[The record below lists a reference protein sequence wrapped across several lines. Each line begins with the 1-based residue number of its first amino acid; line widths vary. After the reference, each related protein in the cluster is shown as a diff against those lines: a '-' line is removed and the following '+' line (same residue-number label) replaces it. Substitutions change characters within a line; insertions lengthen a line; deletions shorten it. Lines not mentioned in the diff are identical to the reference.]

1 MGSDQSKIRLQVG
14 VDRRSPV
21 NKRASLGNITQMS
34 AEICRDASRNQKV
47 VGKGSSG
54 SGTGLDQPRLLQQ
67 VFRGAEEG
75 IGEVA
80 RNFGPESAK
89 YVHRKGEIQD
99 GYCRDHQAASQTG
112 RLGHFSG
119 PYRCLPPHTYSPSIS
134 QVSQVRLQRPGIP
147 IPLTTHGSDNI
158 AKNIYESDQMYKV
171 FPTQTFSQD
180 TPVSRRLVGAFC
192 VQEANTVAHRSYCT
206 ANQEFRFHCQPREVR
221 VEANSGHHVPGV
233 QVQIGHRH
241 GMSNT
246 REVDEN
252 SGEDSSVYAAARGA
266 GAAVAVDAGGSN
278 RYREAGTSRYVTPAA
293 HSSGDA
299 GAVVPIQRQS
309 ISVTNSITRSPS
321 SIEVVVGKDKCDA
334 GSTFETEQASTSS
347 VYRCQYE
354 RMGRTSG
361 WDESAR
367 SVDRD
372 RERTSHKCAGAGG
385 SVESARGFCAAHRE
399 QSCHDCI
406 RQYNDSGVY
415 QEARGNQVSNIVGSD
430 TRVLHMA
437 RNTPD
442 NSGMQAYSGEAKC
455 LSGQSIQSRRNSA
468 NGVVSTSQNTGSSM
482 GSLGQASSGYV
493 CHERQL
499 QTSDI
504 CITHPGSTSDG
515 SGRLV
520 NRVDKPVYVLF
531 PSDSDSQQGTGQDA
545 SSPLCSYTDSTSL
558 AQAKMVSRHSRDAG
572 GLPSGTSAVA
582 EIATTTQV
590 VNLSPQAGSVS
601 SSRLEIIQRSH
612 SHRGFSEEASH
623 RMARAQKASSIAVYE
638 GKWKA
643 FTHWCK
649 GRNANP
655 LKADAQ
661 LVADFLCHLH
671 NEKKLAYS
679 TIEGYRTAIR
689 STVLAARSEDING
702 DQRLSALMANF
713 ARDRSKRK
721 SSIPNWDLSLVLL
734 MLTKQPFE
742 PIHKASIKHVT
753 WKTVFLVALASGKR
767 RGELHAIRRE
777 ILHTKDWRSVT
788 LVPDTE
794 FVAKTELGN
803 KGADVLKPITFP
815 ALTKLLDA
823 SMQEDRSLCPV
834 RAIKQYLELT
844 KESRGPRRKLFIA
857 YKAGWDNT
865 KEIHANTVST
875 WIKKVILMAYENA
888 SEEDKK
894 VMKVTA
900 HQVRGMAAS
909 WALHRNVA
917 MEAVMDAC
925 SWKAHNT
932 FTQYYLKDLAL
943 ISEEMYHLGPV
954 IAAQHS
960 A

>member
-1 MGSDQSKIRLQVG
+1 VQGLWTETEKELHINVLELVAAWRVLEAFVQHIENSHVMIASDNTTTVAYIRKQGGTRSQTLLEVTQEFYTWLEIHQITVG
-14 VDRRSPV
+14 CRHIAGRLNVLADSLS
-21 NKRASLGNITQMS
+21 RA
-34 AEICRDASRNQKV
+34 
-47 VGKGSSG
+47 
-54 SGTGLDQPRLLQQ
+54 
-67 VFRGAEEG
+67 
-75 IGEVA
+75 
-80 RNFGPESAK
+80 
-89 YVHRKGEIQD
+89 GEILPTEWSLHPRILD
-99 GYCRDHQAASQTG
+99 
-112 RLGHFSG
+112 RLWEVWDKPLVDMFATSDN
-119 PYRCLPPHTYSPSIS
+119 CKLPIY
-134 QVSQVRLQRPGIP
+134 VSP
-147 IPLTTHGSDNI
+147 IPDPQ
-158 AKNIYESDQMYKV
+158 AM
-171 FPTQTFSQD
+171 
-180 TPVSRRLVGAFC
+180 
-192 VQEANTVAHRSYCT
+192 
-206 ANQEFRFHCQPREVR
+206 
-221 VEANSGHHVPGV
+221 
-233 QVQIGHRH
+233 
-241 GMSNT
+241 
-246 REVDEN
+246 
-252 SGEDSSVYAAARGA
+252 
-266 GAAVAVDAGGSN
+266 AVDAL
-278 RYREAGTSRYVTPAA
+278 
-293 HSSGDA
+293 
-299 GAVVPIQRQS
+299 I
-309 ISVTNSITRSPS
+309 
-321 SIEVVVGKDKCDA
+321 
-334 GSTFETEQASTSS
+334 
-347 VYRCQYE
+347 
-354 RMGRTSG
+354 
-361 WDESAR
+361 
-367 SVDRD
+367 
-372 RERTSHKCAGAGG
+372 
-385 SVESARGFCAAHRE
+385 
-399 QSCHDCI
+399 
-406 RQYNDSGVY
+406 
-415 QEARGNQVSNIVGSD
+415 
-430 TRVLHMA
+430 
-437 RNTPD
+437 
-442 NSGMQAYSGEAKC
+442 
-455 LSGQSIQSRRNSA
+455 
-468 NGVVSTSQNTGSSM
+468 
-482 GSLGQASSGYV
+482 
-493 CHERQL
+493 
-499 QTSDI
+499 
-504 CITHPGSTSDG
+504 
-515 SGRLV
+515 V
-520 NRVDKPVYVLF
+520 NRVDKSVYVLF

-590 VNLSPQAGSVS
+590 VNLSPQARSVS

-649 GRNANP
+649 ERNANP

-742 PIHKASIKHVT
+742 PMHKASIKHVT

-834 RAIKQYLELT
+834 RAIKQYLQLT

-888 SEEDKK
+888 SEEDKR